1 MCIERDEQLMVH
13 LWAHNRQ
20 LKDRKCTW
28 GSRAMLCV
36 ILSKHNVK
44 PNIFAH
50 VKSDDCGEHALRS
63 LSGDRVV
70 HSSTVNP
77 IWLLVGL
84 PKSEGHAGLSKSQGE
99 SHWGPRVGDKK
110 GGHSAMCDSVAGGW
124 TLDGNRMVSGW
135 SQGESQLGKHKYA
148 QREMHSSAPICDHL
162 QRLCC

>member
-1 MCIERDEQLMVH
+1 
-13 LWAHNRQ
+13 
-20 LKDRKCTW
+20 
-28 GSRAMLCV
+28 MLCV

-99 SHWGPRVGDKK
+99 SH
-110 GGHSAMCDSVAGGW
+110 
-124 TLDGNRMVSGW
+124 
-135 SQGESQLGKHKYA
+135 
-148 QREMHSSAPICDHL
+148 
-162 QRLCC
+162 